1 MSSFIGRLTSEPN
14 PHEIGKR
21 LIQFGTGAYRKCP
34 ICEGDITGS
43 HAYYGIYDPECCT
56 IYIRPCDCRLGRFV
70 GVPQWLKD
78 ANLVIEYH
86 AHDDMGIDEV
96 TTEQLLEDGVITVD
110 DLTPEYWQAY
120 NERQEANGQL
130 RLPLDD
136 TGVNHDLPTND

>member
-1 MSSFIGRLTSEPN
+1 MAFIARLTSEPD

-21 LIQFGTGAYRKCP
+21 LILFGNGTYRQCP
-34 ICEGDITGS
+34 ICTGEITGS

-86 AHDDMGIDEV
+86 HDDDSVNEPDVYDLLDMGIVPSDP
-96 TTEQLLEDGVITVD
+96 
-110 DLTPEYWQAY
+110 TPEYWQAY
-120 NERQEANGQL
+120 NQRQEAAGQL
-130 RLPLDD
+130 RLPLQDEPD
-136 TGVNHDLPTND
+136 STRP